1 MKKTLVEKGWIETL
15 YNFSKFGTKVDFKQ
29 LSNGEYMILNYITN
43 LKAEDPEGNGIYV
56 SHLAETMQVS
66 TPAVSRFLKTLEAKG
81 LISREAETKDRRNT
95 LVNLTDKGTL
105 LHGEAHQE
113 LCDFLDSVAD
123 RMGEEYMDQLLVLL
137 NQLNIAADEIL
148 SMENQSAEE
157 QILED

>member
-43 LKAEDPEGNGIYV
+43 LKAEDPEGKGIYV

-81 LISREAETKDRRNT
+81 LISREAETKETR
-95 LVNLTDKGTL
+95 
-105 LHGEAHQE
+105 
-113 LCDFLDSVAD
+113 
-123 RMGEEYMDQLLVLL
+123 
-137 NQLNIAADEIL
+137 
-148 SMENQSAEE
+148 
-157 QILED
+157 